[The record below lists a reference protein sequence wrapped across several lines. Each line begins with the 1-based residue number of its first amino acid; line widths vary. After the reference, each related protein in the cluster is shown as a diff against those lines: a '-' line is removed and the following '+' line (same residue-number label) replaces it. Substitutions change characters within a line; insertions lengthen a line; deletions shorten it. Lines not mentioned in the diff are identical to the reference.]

1 MVSKQQDVHLSSPK
15 DNFLFWIYK
24 TVRFFIGRFFYLK
37 KLTNSL
43 YAIYILEKVWYNKQ
57 NDMGG

>member
-24 TVRFFIGRFFYLK
+24 IVRFFIERFFYLE